1 MKGRR
6 WKLIRSQ
13 IKNKDGI
20 KGSVLIS
27 VNPGQLTHD
36 TTTHLRNTQF
46 FLALGNLCDATAG
59 KEKGTDAR
67 WGIIVIIT
75 PKGTWLPW
83 SVCVQQQWD

>member
-13 IKNKDGI
+13 IKNKDEI

-36 TTTHLRNTQF
+36 TTTHLRNTPF
-46 FLALGNLCDATAG
+46 FLALGNLYDATAG
-59 KEKGTDAR
+59 KGKGTDAR
-67 WGIIVIIT
+67 
-75 PKGTWLPW
+75 
-83 SVCVQQQWD
+83 

>member
-13 IKNKDGI
+13 IKNKDEI

-36 TTTHLRNTQF
+36 ITTHLRNTPF
-46 FLALGNLCDATAG
+46 FLALGNLYDATAG

-67 WGIIVIIT
+67 
-75 PKGTWLPW
+75 
-83 SVCVQQQWD
+83 